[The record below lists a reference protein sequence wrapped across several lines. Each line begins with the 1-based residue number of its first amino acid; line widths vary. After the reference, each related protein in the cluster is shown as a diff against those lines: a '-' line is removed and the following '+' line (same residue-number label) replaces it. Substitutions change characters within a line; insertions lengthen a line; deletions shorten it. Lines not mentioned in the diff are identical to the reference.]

1 MKISAFAV
9 GVVSVL
15 AGQASGFFF
24 FKPIPIPLF
33 KPIPLNLNLGG
44 GGGGGGGGT
53 AARPACPTP
62 ICPKHP
68 DVEQRAKD
76 IDSCEINGFT
86 AVFNKDGSLNRCL
99 P

>member
-1 MKISAFAV
+1 
-9 GVVSVL
+9 L

-44 GGGGGGGGT
+44 GGGGGGGSGGGSGA

-62 ICPKHP
+62 ICPQHP
-68 DVEQRAKD
+68 DVEQKAKD
-76 IDSCEINGFT
+76 IDSCEENGLT
-86 AVFNKDGSLNRCL
+86 PVFNKDGSLNRCL
-99 P
+99 S